1 MDAKPRKA
9 APIALQERDLALLR
23 SLFESRVMTAAHA
36 AALHFDGKAE
46 AAKKRLQTLKAAGL
60 VGERPRRAASEP
72 AVLVLGAKG
81 LSLLRD
87 HGVLAEYPALGS
99 GPLARRSG
107 ASDLTIRH
115 ELDVMDVKA
124 AVCSALRGSP
134 TLSIAEFCT
143 WPKLLEFET
152 VSFGGTATVV
162 RPDGFLRVHEREA
175 DDGLYEHAF
184 FVEVDRSTETLDTL
198 AAKAAGYLD
207 FYRSGGFAERCGA
220 PRSAFREY
228 PFRVLMVFKTAER
241 RNNMAERL
249 LRGDPPILTQVAL
262 ATLDDVRRDPFG
274 KVWIRPLDYRE
285 ATAGTRYD
293 AAGAAVRPPYRRD
306 AARDAFVERH
316 AAKHALLTS

>member
-1 MDAKPRKA
+1 MDAKPRTSGTV
-9 APIALQERDLALLR
+9 ALQERDLAVLR
-23 SLFESRVMTAAHA
+23 SLFESRVMTAAHVA
-36 AALHFDGKAE
+36 AIHFEGKGE
-46 AAKKRLQTLKAAGL
+46 AAKKRLQALKAAGL

-87 HGVLAEYPALGS
+87 RGVLAEYPALGAA
-99 GPLARRSG
+99 PLARRSG

-115 ELDVMDVKA
+115 ELDVMDFKA
-124 AVCSALRGSP
+124 AVCAALRGSQ
-134 TLSIAEFCT
+134 TLSVAEFCT
-143 WPKLLEFET
+143 WPKLLEFEA
-152 VSFGGTATVV
+152 VSYSGAATVV
-162 RPDGFLRVHEREA
+162 RPDGFLRVHEREE
-175 DDGLYEHAF
+175 DGGLSEHAF

-220 PRSAFREY
+220 PRSAFKEY

-262 ATLDDVRRDPFG
+262 ATLDEVRRDPFG
-274 KVWIRPLDYRE
+274 KTWMRPLDYRE
-285 ATAGTRYD
+285 AMKGTPYGTERRTARFGYQRESM
-293 AAGAAVRPPYRRD
+293 RD
-306 AARDAFVERH
+306 RFVESKV
-316 AAKHALLTS
+316 AKHSII